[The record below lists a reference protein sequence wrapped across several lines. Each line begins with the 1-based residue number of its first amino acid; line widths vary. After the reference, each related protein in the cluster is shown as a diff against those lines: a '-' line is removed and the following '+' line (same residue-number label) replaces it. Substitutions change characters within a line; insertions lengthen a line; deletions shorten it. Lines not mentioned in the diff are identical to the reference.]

1 MLGGRDGNSG
11 RSASLCGGTARL
23 EPPLSTTALIFDRR
37 QQPPA
42 SSKPVGL

>member
-1 MLGGRDGNSG
+1 MLGGRDRSSG
-11 RSASLCGGTARL
+11 RSASLRGGAARL

-42 SSKPVGL
+42 SLKPVGL